1 MNNMD
6 LTIEN
11 IIVALNTEG
20 VGSKRIVLN
29 RLINATKKDLE
40 CLRNS
45 IDEVL
50 EEKKKVEK

>member
-11 IIVALNTEG
+11 IIAALNTEG

-45 IDEVL
+45 IDETL
-50 EEKKKVEK
+50 EERKKVEE